1 MSSLKYDLSNPGG
14 DSAALVVC
22 GSTVI
27 GSISITGFGLVVD
40 IVMVGVGGGVDAM

>member
-1 MSSLKYDLSNPGG
+1 MSSRKYDLSNPGG
-14 DSAALVVC
+14 GAAALVC

-27 GSISITGFGLVVD
+27 GSISIAGFGFIVD

>member
-1 MSSLKYDLSNPGG
+1 MSSRKYDLSNPGG
-14 DSAALVVC
+14 GGAALVS

-27 GSISITGFGLVVD
+27 GSISIAGFGFVVD